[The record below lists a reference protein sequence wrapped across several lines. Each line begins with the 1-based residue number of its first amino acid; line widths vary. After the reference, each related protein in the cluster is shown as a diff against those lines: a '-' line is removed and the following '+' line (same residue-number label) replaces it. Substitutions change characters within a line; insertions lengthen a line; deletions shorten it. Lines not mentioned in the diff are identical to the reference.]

1 VDERELVRRMKA
13 GDEAAFAEFFD
24 DFFPGLFRF
33 ALARLGRDEDAAE
46 DVVQAALSR
55 AVAKIHTF
63 RGEAALF
70 TWLCTFCRHEIAAW
84 LRKNRHRARTV
95 ELVEEVPEIRAALES
110 LSTDPAL
117 GSAEAVR
124 RAEVARR
131 VQVTLD
137 LLPRRY
143 GDALEWKYV
152 EGLTVEQIGARL
164 GLGSKAAESL
174 LSRARQAFREG
185 FRALAGEA

>member
-1 VDERELVRRMKA
+1 VDERELVRRLKA